1 MANDRKDDV
10 VTFEQLGVDR
20 LFIDESQVFKNLY
33 YHTKMRNVAG
43 LSTSE
48 SQRSTDLYM
57 KCRYMDELTGNR
69 GVIFASGTPISNSM
83 SEMYTLMRYL
93 QYDTLQAHG
102 LTHFDNWASTFG
114 ETVTATELAPE
125 GSGYRSRTR
134 FSRFFNLPELMC
146 MFKEVADIKTADQL
160 NLPVPDA
167 KFETVVV
174 KPSDQQK
181 ELVEGLSQRA
191 AEIHAGNVD
200 PSEDNMLKV
209 TSDGKKIGLDQ
220 RLMNPLLPD
229 DPDSKVN
236 TCIQKVLEI
245 WQDGQEQHL
254 TQMIFSDMSTPHTA
268 GKVKTSDFNVYD
280 DIKSKLIDRGV
291 PAEEIAFIHDA
302 KSEAQKKELFTKVR
316 KGQVR
321 ILLGSTEKMGAGTN
335 CQDKLIALHHLD
347 VPWRPSDMTQRN
359 GRIIRQGN
367 QNQEVQIYQYVTEGT
382 FDSYLYQTLENKQR
396 FISQIMTSKSPMRS
410 CEDMDEAVLSYAEIK
425 ALCAGNP
432 LIKEKMDLDIQ
443 VANLQTLKASYQS
456 EHYRLEDKLLTF
468 YPREMANCQE
478 LISSCKKDLELSA
491 DTCREEF
498 SGITIKGTLYAE
510 KKDGGQALIDA
521 CRHMAKTDTV
531 TIGSYRGFSLEL
543 SFNGFTQEYMAT
555 LRGAAAHTVFL
566 SNDPYGNLTRLDN
579 AIAHIPEQVQSA
591 TDQLN
596 NLEEQQKAAEN
607 ELKKPFSKEEELKVK
622 SSRLADLNIELD
634 MNAKSGRETPRED
647 PSHEEAPA
655 FAKMPP
661 GLMRD
666 IALLQQKKENRNH
679 LHRKQNM
686 ER

>member
-1 MANDRKDDV
+1 
-10 VTFEQLGVDR
+10 
-20 LFIDESQVFKNLY
+20 
-33 YHTKMRNVAG
+33 
-43 LSTSE
+43 
-48 SQRSTDLYM
+48 
-57 KCRYMDELTGNR
+57 
-69 GVIFASGTPISNSM
+69 
-83 SEMYTLMRYL
+83 
-93 QYDTLQAHG
+93 
-102 LTHFDNWASTFG
+102 
-114 ETVTATELAPE
+114 
-125 GSGYRSRTR
+125 
-134 FSRFFNLPELMC
+134 

-160 NLPVPDA
+160 SLPVPEA
-167 KFETVVV
+167 KFKTVVV
-174 KPSDQQK
+174 KPSEQQK
-181 ELVEGLSQRA
+181 ELVEGLSERA

-200 PSEDNMLKV
+200 PSVDNMLKV

-220 RLMNPLLPD
+220 RLINPLLPD

-236 TCIQKVLEI
+236 TCIQNVLKI

-280 DIKSKLIDRGV
+280 DIKNKLIGRGV

-302 KSEAQKKELFTKVR
+302 KTEAQKKELFTKVR

-367 QNQEVQIYQYVTEGT
+367 QNHEVQIYQYVTEGT

-443 VANLQTLKASYQS
+443 VANLQTLKASYKS
-456 EHYRLEDKLLTF
+456 EHFRLEDKLLTF
-468 YPREMANCQE
+468 YPREIHSCQE
-478 LISSCKKDLELSA
+478 LIAGCEKDLELSIRTSR
-491 DTCREEF
+491 DEF
-498 SGITIKGTLYAE
+498 SGITIKGILYEE

-521 CRHMAKTDTV
+521 CRHMGKTDTV
-531 TIGSYRGFSLEL
+531 TIGSYRGFNLEL

-555 LRGAAAHTVFL
+555 LRGAASHTAFL

-579 AIAHIPEQVQSA
+579 AISHIPERIQKA
-591 TDQLN
+591 NDHMNDLG
-596 NLEEQQKAAEN
+596 EQQKAAEI
-607 ELKKPFSKEEELKVK
+607 ELKKPFPKEVELWEK
-622 SSRLADLNIELD
+622 SARLAQLNIELD
-634 MNAKSGRETPRED
+634 MNAKGGKEAPRET
-647 PSHEEAPA
+647 SNHEESPA

-666 IALLQQKKENRNH
+666 IALLQQQKKSRNH
-679 LHRKQNM
+679 IHRKPNM

>member
-1 MANDRKDDV
+1 
-10 VTFEQLGVDR
+10 
-20 LFIDESQVFKNLY
+20 
-33 YHTKMRNVAG
+33 
-43 LSTSE
+43 
-48 SQRSTDLYM
+48 
-57 KCRYMDELTGNR
+57 
-69 GVIFASGTPISNSM
+69 
-83 SEMYTLMRYL
+83 
-93 QYDTLQAHG
+93 
-102 LTHFDNWASTFG
+102 
-114 ETVTATELAPE
+114 
-125 GSGYRSRTR
+125 
-134 FSRFFNLPELMC
+134 

-160 NLPVPDA
+160 NLPVPEA

-174 KPSDQQK
+174 KPSDRQK
-181 ELVEGLSQRA
+181 ELVESLSERA

-200 PSEDNMLKV
+200 PSVDNMLKV

-220 RLMNPLLPD
+220 RLMNSLLPD

-236 TCIQKVLEI
+236 SCIRKVFEI
-245 WQDGQEQHL
+245 WQEGQEEQL
-254 TQMIFSDMSTPHTA
+254 TQMIFSDMSTPHTT
-268 GKVKTSDFNVYD
+268 GKVMASEFNVYD
-280 DIKSKLIDRGV
+280 DIKGKLIDRGI

-302 KSEAQKKELFTKVR
+302 KTEAQKKELFTKVR

-367 QNQEVQIYQYVTEGT
+367 QNPEVHIYQYVTEGT

-468 YPREMANCQE
+468 YPREMANCRE
-478 LISSCKKDLELSA
+478 LIGNCKKDLEISR
-491 DTCREEF
+491 DTSREEF
-498 SGITIKGTLYAE
+498 SGITVKGTFYAE

-521 CRHMAKTDTV
+521 CKHMAKTDTV
-531 TIGSYRGFSLEL
+531 TIGSYRGFNLEL
-543 SFNGFTQEYMAT
+543 SFNSFTQEYTAT
-555 LRGAAAHTVFL
+555 LRGAAAHTAFL
-566 SNDPYGNLTRLDN
+566 SNDPHGNLIRLDN
-579 AIAHIPEQVQSA
+579 AIAHIPERIQSA
-591 TDQLN
+591 TDQLT
-596 NLEEQQKAAEN
+596 NLGEQQKAAEA
-607 ELKKPFSKEEELKVK
+607 ELKKPFSKGEELRVK
-622 SSRLADLNIELD
+622 SARLAELNIQLD
-634 MNAKSGRETPRED
+634 MNAKGGKETSMEN

-666 IALLQQKKENRNH
+666 IALLQQTKKNRNH
-679 LHRKQNM
+679 LHRKPGL